1 MPNITE
7 FKMPDESLKVED
19 IPPYKRLTR
28 EEAMVA
34 ADFLQKN
41 SPLTYE
47 KLTSYFKK
55 IYPDATDVCVSPRR
69 VVLADMPTRPF
80 GTPVVEFFGSKEE
93 NGQKTEIQD
102 SVSLNVFNNSENP
115 LTSEEIERIEAAAE
129 MVSIDYRGGA

>member
-47 KLTSYFKK
+47 KLISYFKE